1 MKKVQTAK
9 MSWVVD
15 ASVKLLYQLVEH
27 LDIKQT
33 CVHAH
38 PRGRVS
44 LQTTENLMKLLYIYI
59 ERFRFGWDWDP
70 QPPNPNTN
78 H

>member
-27 LDIKQT
+27 LDIKQK

-44 LQTTENLMKLLYIYI
+44 LQTTENLMKL
-59 ERFRFGWDWDP
+59 
-70 QPPNPNTN
+70 
-78 H
+78 